1 MNMNNVILMNRAM
14 FILRERKEEK
24 RLLEQILLIFI
35 VFYVLEYVHE

>member
-24 RLLEQILLIFI
+24 RLIFI

>member
-1 MNMNNVILMNRAM
+1 MNNVILMNRSM

-35 VFYVLEYVHE
+35 AFYVLEYVHE